1 MVLNRFFENVVFRP
15 HLLRHAQ
22 APALPPEIVF
32 VDDRVSNVNDVFAHM
47 PIVQELGIPVRCYVY
62 TPPAAAAA
70 LLNKNKNAGASS
82 CVSSH
87 PHRPPAATTT
97 TTTTTNNKGEEL
109 SPKAKSQVLAI
120 QIRQFLD
127 THSVLTDHEALDLLL
142 FEEEQ
147 RRGAKACPD

>member
-32 VDDRVSNVNDVFAHM
+32 IDDRVSNVNDVFAHM

-62 TPPAAAAA
+62 TPPAAAT
-70 LLNKNKNAGASS
+70 NACASNNNAPTIASS
-82 CVSSH
+82 PPTPPSHHRQSS
-87 PHRPPAATTT
+87 AA
-97 TTTTTNNKGEEL
+97 GCGEL

-127 THSVLTDHEALDLLL
+127 SHSILTDLEALDLLV

-147 RRGAKACPD
+147 RKGAKASLD